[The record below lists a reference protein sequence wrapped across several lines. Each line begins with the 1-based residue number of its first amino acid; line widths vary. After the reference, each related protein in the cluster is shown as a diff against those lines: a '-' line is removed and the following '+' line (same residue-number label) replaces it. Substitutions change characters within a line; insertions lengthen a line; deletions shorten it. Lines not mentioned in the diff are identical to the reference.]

1 MIDQRE
7 LWDTKH
13 AADEHAKYRGGPMTF
28 ARNVEP
34 FFPRQ
39 AEVLDL
45 GCGVAGDAYFFAQR
59 GHHVT
64 ATDFSKTV
72 IEQDKALL
80 LHPNLSFSVLDM
92 TGPLSFPTSS
102 IDVVYAH
109 LSLHYYDH
117 ETTAK
122 VFDEI
127 ARFLKPNGLF
137 CFACKSTKDSDYGQG
152 EEIAPDIFVSSK
164 GHVRHFFTPDYA
176 TQLLSHAFV
185 VQSLEEVTEYYVDK
199 SASFIR
205 CVARRIIK

>member
-1 MIDQRE
+1 MTDQRE

-13 AADEHAKYRGGPMTF
+13 AVDEHAKYRGGPMTF
-28 ARNVEP
+28 AKSVEP

-59 GHHVT
+59 GHRVT
-64 ATDFSKTV
+64 ATDFSETV
-72 IEQDKALL
+72 IEQDKLL
-80 LHPNLSFSVLDM
+80 LQHPNLSFSVLDM

-137 CFACKSTKDSDYGQG
+137 CFACKSTKDSDYGHG
-152 EEIAPDIFVSSK
+152 EEVAPDIFVSSQ
-164 GHVRHFFTPDYA
+164 GHVRHFFTSDYA
-176 TQLLSHAFV
+176 TQLLSHAFM
-185 VQSLEEVTEYYVDK
+185 VQSLEEVTECYVDK

-205 CVARRIIK
+205 CVAKRIIK

>member
-28 ARNVEP
+28 ARSVEP

-80 LHPNLSFSVLDM
+80 QHPNLSFSVLDM

-117 ETTAK
+117 ETTAE
-122 VFDEI
+122 VFDKI

-152 EEIAPDIFVSSK
+152 EEVAPDIFVSSK